1 MSSIDEGNDID
12 LKIKDRLINEFLPPK
27 FYHRHSDIDLFINI
41 TITQLLNYK
50 TLLTDELNEYIHKNY
65 GSNYNYFD
73 DIKDQKEKLLK
84 NIFSQKSKILEN
96 QSKYKDSILSYDF
109 PEFEIYFIAKLFV
122 DGMER
127 KPECCTKL
135 LFNSKNINQYI
146 SMRFKYKDLT
156 IDSYILLELY
166 SMQLPLDNN
175 LLGTTKI
182 YLFDNNLNLGQG
194 RHIFR
199 LNKTHFEKNNEINE
213 TNNENSNNEAINNN
227 NDNNIDTNLKT
238 KNNIEREDQ
247 LDGIG
252 KEIDSLINS
261 FYGKEFSKSND
272 YYGELKDSEK
282 EYSEIR
288 VADKFDNIKNNY
300 YFNKDLQRP
309 MVKLNRM
316 NQFDSKLEELLRKTE
331 NSYVVIKFPSFK
343 NTVIY
348 EEAVSKNYKKV
359 FKNSYRFDFGE
370 DKSKKSDIEEEKL
383 NPYFKYT
390 TWVFDPCINK
400 LKKDYTSTENPVE
413 NKFSILTRIND
424 DELIARDIR
433 LNPYN
438 RAQINEVL
446 NMPDFIE
453 LESKNSILFWS
464 HRYELLKKNTP
475 YALTKIMNSVK
486 WGDVKS
492 ENEFIKNILNPWK
505 TVEICDIL
513 YMLSRKFSVNKL
525 YPNTNGVLDNFDGM
539 KKIREY
545 AIKKLSDHSNEELN
559 FILLQLVQAIRY
571 EDISL
576 KKIDTSPLVK
586 FLIQRCCKDIIL
598 SSSFFW
604 FIECEADTSDQ
615 GPKTNEINETI
626 TKIYGLIRDK
636 FFEDIKKYPENFN
649 IINNEISFKEELVK
663 ISSILSK
670 VSRVE
675 NKKKE
680 LHNLIDNDEK
690 KFLQETEYFLPIDPR
705 LKIKGTITESC
716 TVFKSAKC
724 PVKYT
729 FKVTEDTKQY
739 NHHDDKDHMRIMFKY
754 GDDLRQDQLILQM
767 INYMDSLLKNMH
779 LDYEF
784 TTYKTLATS
793 KSDGFVEFV
802 PNSKT
807 IFDIK
812 KEYNNQIRA
821 YYEEISKKN
830 GVKNEEELNK
840 KLDSY
845 INSCA
850 GYCVVTYLLGIGDR
864 HLENLMI
871 DKNGKLFHI
880 DFGYILGKDPKPMP
894 PPIKLCKEMVECMGG
909 KGSKRYEEF
918 QQKCV
923 NAYWVLRDNARVIV
937 NMFYLMIDSGIPEL
951 NNIDNLKKLHEK
963 FVPQKNKQ
971 EASNYIL
978 DNLRESVDAMMPVFM
993 EKLHAWAQY
1002 WK

>member
-1 MSSIDEGNDID
+1 MSNDESNDID
-12 LKIKDRLINEFLPPK
+12 IRIKDRLINEYLPQIY
-27 FYHRHSDIDLFINI
+27 YHRHSDIDLFINI
-41 TITQLLNYK
+41 TITQILNYK
-50 TLLTDELNEYIHKNY
+50 SLLTEELNDYIQENY
-65 GSNYNYFD
+65 GNNYNYYD
-73 DIKDQKEKLLK
+73 DIKKQKEKLLK
-84 NIFSQKSKILEN
+84 NIFNQKSKIMEN
-96 QSKYKDSILSYDF
+96 QTKYKDSILSYDF

-127 KPECCTKL
+127 KPECYTKL

-146 SMRFKYKDLT
+146 SMRFKYMDLT

-166 SMQLPLDNN
+166 SMQLPLDKN
-175 LLGTTKI
+175 LLGTTRI

-194 RHIFR
+194 RHIFK
-199 LNKTHFEKNNEINE
+199 LNKIQFENKEIN
-213 TNNENSNNEAINNN
+213 SK
-227 NDNNIDTNLKT
+227 NLKIEE
-238 KNNIEREDQ
+238 NFEREDQ
-247 LDGIG
+247 LDSIG

-261 FYGKEFSKSND
+261 FYDKEKEFSKSID
-272 YYGELKDSEK
+272 YYGKLNEDEREK
-282 EYSEIR
+282 TEIKQ
-288 VADKFDNIKNNY
+288 ASKFETIKNNY
-300 YFNKDLQRP
+300 YFNRDFQRP
-309 MVKLNRM
+309 LIKTSKM
-316 NQFDSKLEELLRKTE
+316 NQFDDKLEELLTKTD
-331 NSYVVIKFPSFK
+331 NSYVVVKFPPFRNK
-343 NTVIY
+343 VIY

-359 FKNSYRFDFGE
+359 FKSCYRFDFGE
-370 DKSKKSDIEEEKL
+370 DKSKTNEIEEEKK
-383 NPYFKYT
+383 NPYLKYT

-413 NKFSILTRIND
+413 NKFSILTRSND

-453 LESKNSILFWS
+453 LESKSSILFWS

-525 YPNTNGVLDNFDGM
+525 YPNTNGVQDNFEGM
-539 KKIREY
+539 KKIRQY
-545 AIKKLSDHSNEELN
+545 AIKKLSNHSNEELN

-571 EDISL
+571 EDISM
-576 KKIDTSPLVK
+576 KNVNSPLVQ
-586 FLIQRCCKDIIL
+586 FLIERCCKDIIL

-604 FIECEADTSDQ
+604 FIECESDTNDQ
-615 GPKTNEINETI
+615 GHKISEVNETI

-636 FFEDIKKYPENFN
+636 FFEDIKKYPENFK
-649 IINNEISFKEELVK
+649 IINNEVGFKSELVK
-663 ISSILSK
+663 ISAALSK
-670 VSRVE
+670 VGKVE

-680 LHNLIDNDEK
+680 LHNLIDNSEK
-690 KFLQETEYFLPIDPR
+690 TFMQETEYYLPIDPK

-729 FKVTEDTKQY
+729 FKVTEDSKKN
-739 NHHDDKDHMRIMFKY
+739 NHHDDKDHIRVMFKY

-812 KEYNNQIRA
+812 REYNNQIRA
-821 YYEEISKKN
+821 FYEEISKKD
-830 GVKNEEELNK
+830 GKIDEAELNK

-850 GYCVVTYLLGIGDR
+850 GYCVVTYILGIGDR

-871 DKNGKLFHI
+871 DRNGRLFHI

-978 DNLRESVDAMMPVFM
+978 DNLKESVDAMMPVFM

>member
-1 MSSIDEGNDID
+1 MSIDDGNEID
-12 LKIKDRLINEFLPPK
+12 LKIKERLVNEYLPPK

-41 TITQLLNYK
+41 TITQILNYK
-50 TLLTDELNEYIHKNY
+50 TLLNEELNDYIQENY
-65 GSNYNYFD
+65 GTNYNYYD
-73 DIKDQKEKLLK
+73 DIKTQKEKILK
-84 NIFSQKSKILEN
+84 MIFSQKSKIIEN

-127 KPECCTKL
+127 KPECYTKL

-146 SMRFKYKDLT
+146 SMRYKYKDLT
-156 IDSYILLELY
+156 TDSYILLELY
-166 SMQLPLDNN
+166 SMQLPLDKN

-194 RHIFR
+194 RHIFK
-199 LNKTHFEKNNEINE
+199 LNKIQIEKKRENN
-213 TNNENSNNEAINNN
+213 TNNL
-227 NDNNIDTNLKT
+227 NINLK
-238 KNNIEREDQ
+238 KEENIEREDQ
-247 LDGIG
+247 LDNIG

-261 FYGKEFSKSND
+261 FYGKEFSKSID
-272 YYGELKDSEK
+272 YYGKLNEDEREK
-282 EYSEIR
+282 AEIR
-288 VADKFDNIKNNY
+288 QADKFEKIQNNY

-309 MVKLNRM
+309 LVKNSNM

-370 DKSKKSDIEEEKL
+370 DKLKKNEIEEEKK
-383 NPYFKYT
+383 NPYIKYT

-413 NKFSILTRIND
+413 NKFSILARSND

-492 ENEFIKNILNPWK
+492 ENEFIKNILTPWK

-545 AIKKLSDHSNEELN
+545 AIKKLSEHSNEDLN

-571 EDISL
+571 EDISI
-576 KKIDTSPLVK
+576 KNVNSPLVQ
-586 FLIQRCCKDIIL
+586 FLIERCCKDIIL
-598 SSSFFW
+598 STSFFW
-604 FIECEADTSDQ
+604 FIECESDTSDQ
-615 GPKTNEINETI
+615 GPKTNEVNEKI

-636 FFEDIKKYPENFN
+636 FFEDIKKYPENFK
-649 IINNEISFKEELVK
+649 IINNEVAFKAGLVK
-663 ISSILSK
+663 ISDMLSK
-670 VSRVE
+670 VGKVE

-680 LHNLIDNDEK
+680 LHNLIENTEK
-690 KFLQETEYFLPIDPR
+690 TFFQDSEYYLPIDPK
-705 LKIKGTITESC
+705 LKIKGTIKEGC

-729 FKVTEDTKQY
+729 FQVSEDTKEN
-739 NHHDDKDHMRIMFKY
+739 NHHDDKEHIRVMFKY

-812 KEYNNQIRA
+812 KEYNNQIKGF
-821 YYEEISKKN
+821 YEEISKIN
-830 GVKNEEELNK
+830 GELNEEIYNK
-840 KLDSY
+840 KLESY

-850 GYCVVTYLLGIGDR
+850 GYCVVTYILGIGDR

-871 DKNGKLFHI
+871 DNNGRLFHI

-978 DNLRESVDAMMPVFM
+978 DNLKESVDAMMPVFM

>member
-1 MSSIDEGNDID
+1 MSNDESNDID
-12 LKIKDRLINEFLPPK
+12 IRIKDRLINEYLPQI

-41 TITQLLNYK
+41 TITQILNYK
-50 TLLTDELNEYIHKNY
+50 SLLTEDLNDYIQENY
-65 GSNYNYFD
+65 GNNYNYYD
-73 DIKDQKEKLLK
+73 DIKEQKEKLLK
-84 NIFSQKSKILEN
+84 NIFNQKSKIMEN
-96 QSKYKDSILSYDF
+96 QTKYKDSILSYDF

-127 KPECCTKL
+127 KPECYTKL

-166 SMQLPLDNN
+166 SMQLPLDKN
-175 LLGTTKI
+175 LLGTTRI

-194 RHIFR
+194 RHIFK
-199 LNKTHFEKNNEINE
+199 LNKIQFENKEIN
-213 TNNENSNNEAINNN
+213 SK
-227 NDNNIDTNLKT
+227 NLKIEE
-238 KNNIEREDQ
+238 NFEREDQ
-247 LDGIG
+247 LDSIG

-261 FYGKEFSKSND
+261 FYDKEKEFSKSID
-272 YYGELKDSEK
+272 YYGKLNEDEREK
-282 EYSEIR
+282 TEIKQ
-288 VADKFDNIKNNY
+288 ASKFETIKNNY
-300 YFNKDLQRP
+300 YFNRDFQRP
-309 MVKLNRM
+309 LIKTSKM
-316 NQFDSKLEELLRKTE
+316 NQFDDKLEELLTKTD
-331 NSYVVIKFPSFK
+331 NSYVVVKFPSFRNK
-343 NTVIY
+343 VIY

-359 FKNSYRFDFGE
+359 FKSCYRFDFGE
-370 DKSKKSDIEEEKL
+370 DKSKTNEIEEEKK
-383 NPYFKYT
+383 NPYLKYT

-413 NKFSILTRIND
+413 NKFSILTRSND

-453 LESKNSILFWS
+453 LESKSSILFWS

-525 YPNTNGVLDNFDGM
+525 YPNTNGVQDNFEGM
-539 KKIREY
+539 KKIRQY
-545 AIKKLSDHSNEELN
+545 AIKKLSNHSNEELN

-571 EDISL
+571 EDISM
-576 KKIDTSPLVK
+576 KNVNSPLVQ
-586 FLIQRCCKDIIL
+586 FLIERCCKDIIL

-604 FIECEADTSDQ
+604 FIECESDTNDQ
-615 GPKTNEINETI
+615 GHKISEVNETI

-636 FFEDIKKYPENFN
+636 FFEDIKKYPENFK
-649 IINNEISFKEELVK
+649 IINNEVGFKSELVK
-663 ISSILSK
+663 ISAALSK
-670 VSRVE
+670 VGKVE

-680 LHNLIDNDEK
+680 LHNLIDNNEK
-690 KFLQETEYFLPIDPR
+690 TFMQETEYYLPIDPK

-729 FKVTEDTKQY
+729 FKVTEDSKKN
-739 NHHDDKDHMRIMFKY
+739 NHHDDKDHIRVMFKY

-812 KEYNNQIRA
+812 REYNNQIRA
-821 YYEEISKKN
+821 FYEEISKKD
-830 GVKNEEELNK
+830 GKIDEAELNK

-871 DKNGKLFHI
+871 DHNGRLFHI

-951 NNIDNLKKLHEK
+951 NNIDNLRKLHEK

-978 DNLRESVDAMMPVFM
+978 DNLKESVDAMMPVFM

>member
-1 MSSIDEGNDID
+1 MSFDNYDD
-12 LKIKDRLINEFLPPK
+12 LSRIKERLINEYLPAK
-27 FYHRHSDIDLFINI
+27 FYHRHSDIELFVNI
-41 TITQLLNYK
+41 TITQILNYK
-50 TLLTDELNEYIHKNY
+50 ALLTDELSKYIQENY
-65 GSNYNYFD
+65 GKNYNYYE
-73 DIKDQKEKLLK
+73 DIKEEKEKVLK
-84 NIFSQKSKILEN
+84 LIFSQKNKITTDET
-96 QSKYKDSILSYDF
+96 KYKDSILSYDF

-135 LFNSKNINQYI
+135 LFNSTNINQYI

-166 SMQLPLDNN
+166 SMQLPSDKN
-175 LLGTTKI
+175 LLATTKI

-194 RHIFR
+194 RHIFK
-199 LNKTHFEKNNEINE
+199 LNKVQLESNKESQ
-213 TNNENSNNEAINNN
+213 NNENIDSNKKIE
-227 NDNNIDTNLKT
+227 
-238 KNNIEREDQ
+238 NIEREDQ
-247 LDGIG
+247 LDDIG

-261 FYGKEFSKSND
+261 FYGSEFSKSLD
-272 YYGELKDSEK
+272 YYGKLNDEEK
-282 EYSEIR
+282 EKAEIKQ
-288 VADKFDNIKNNY
+288 VNKFESIQNNY
-300 YFNKDLQRP
+300 YFNRDLQKP
-309 MVKLNRM
+309 LVKTSSMQQYDL
-316 NQFDSKLEELLRKTE
+316 KLEELLRKTE
-331 NSYVVIKFPSFK
+331 NAYVVIKFPSFK

-348 EEAVSKNYKKV
+348 EEAISKNYKKV
-359 FKNSYRFDFGE
+359 FKSSYRFDFGDDE
-370 DKSKKSDIEEEKL
+370 DLKK
-383 NPYFKYT
+383 PYFKYT
-390 TWVFDPCINK
+390 TWVFDPFINK
-400 LKKDYTSTENPVE
+400 SKKDYISTENPVE
-413 NKFSILTRIND
+413 NKFSILTRSND

-433 LNPYN
+433 LNPYS
-438 RAQINEVL
+438 RSQINEVL

-453 LESKNSILFWS
+453 LESKNITLFWS

-486 WGDVKS
+486 WGEPKS
-492 ENEFIKNILNPWK
+492 ENEFIKNILYPWK

-525 YPNTNGVLDNFDGM
+525 YPNTNGVLEHFDGM

-545 AIKKLSDHSNEELN
+545 AISKLSQLKNEELN

-571 EDISL
+571 EDIST
-576 KKIDTSPLVK
+576 KNVDSPLVE
-586 FLIQRCCKDIIL
+586 FLISSCCKDTIL

-604 FIECEADTSDQ
+604 FIECESDTSDQ
-615 GPKTNEINETI
+615 GPKTSEQEKEITEI
-626 TKIYGLIRDK
+626 FGKIRDK
-636 FFEDIKKYPENFN
+636 FFEYITKYPEILK
-649 IINNEISFKEELVK
+649 IINNELSFKEELVA
-663 ISSILSK
+663 ISNKLSQ
-670 VSRVE
+670 VSKVE

-680 LHNLIDNDEK
+680 LYNLIENEK
-690 KFLQETEYFLPIDPR
+690 KNSFQETEYYLPIDPR
-705 LKIKGTITESC
+705 LKIKGTITEGC

-729 FKVTEDTKQY
+729 FKVTEDTKKY
-739 NHHDDKDHMRIMFKY
+739 NNHADKDHMRIMFKY

-767 INYMDSLLKNMH
+767 ISYMDSLLKNMH

-807 IFDIK
+807 IFEIK
-812 KEYNNQIRA
+812 KLYNNQIRA
-821 YYEEISKKN
+821 YYEEISGKDEKI
-830 GVKNEEELNK
+830 LNK

-850 GYCVVTYLLGIGDR
+850 GYCVVTYILGIGDR

-871 DKNGKLFHI
+871 DNNGRLFHI

-993 EKLHAWAQY
+993 EKLHAWAIY

>member
-1 MSSIDEGNDID
+1 MSIDDGNEID
-12 LKIKDRLINEFLPPK
+12 LKIKERLVNEYLPPK

-41 TITQLLNYK
+41 TITQILNYK
-50 TLLTDELNEYIHKNY
+50 TLLTDELNQYIQENY
-65 GSNYNYFD
+65 GTNYNYYD
-73 DIKDQKEKLLK
+73 DIKIQKEKLLK
-84 NIFSQKSKILEN
+84 TIFSQKSKIIEN

-127 KPECCTKL
+127 KPECYTKL

-146 SMRFKYKDLT
+146 SMRYKYKDLT
-156 IDSYILLELY
+156 TDSYILLELH
-166 SMQLPLDNN
+166 SMQLPLDKN

-194 RHIFR
+194 RHIFK
-199 LNKTHFEKNNEINE
+199 LNKIQIEKKTENNE
-213 TNNENSNNEAINNN
+213 TNA
-227 NDNNIDTNLKT
+227 NNINTNLKIED
-238 KNNIEREDQ
+238 NIEREDQ
-247 LDGIG
+247 LDNIG

-261 FYGKEFSKSND
+261 FYGKEFSKSID
-272 YYGELKDSEK
+272 YYGKLNDDEREK
-282 EYSEIR
+282 AEIR
-288 VADKFDNIKNNY
+288 QADKFEKIQNNY

-309 MVKLNRM
+309 LVKTSNM

-343 NTVIY
+343 NSVIY
-348 EEAVSKNYKKV
+348 EEAVSKDYKKV

-370 DKSKKSDIEEEKL
+370 NNENEEERK
-383 NPYFKYT
+383 NPYIKYT

-413 NKFSILTRIND
+413 NKFSILARSND

-492 ENEFIKNILNPWK
+492 ENEFIKNILTPWK

-545 AIKKLSDHSNEELN
+545 AIKKLSCHSNEDLN

-571 EDISL
+571 ENISL
-576 KKIDTSPLVK
+576 KNVNSPLVQ
-586 FLIQRCCKDIIL
+586 FLIERCCKDIIL
-598 SSSFFW
+598 STSFFW
-604 FIECEADTSDQ
+604 FIECESDTSDQ
-615 GPKTNEINETI
+615 GPKTNEVNETI

-636 FFEDIKKYPENFN
+636 FFEDIKKYPENFK
-649 IINNEISFKEELVK
+649 IINNEVAFKAGLVK
-663 ISSILSK
+663 ISDMLSK
-670 VSRVE
+670 VSKVE

-680 LHNLIDNDEK
+680 LHNLIENTEK
-690 KFLQETEYFLPIDPR
+690 SFFQDSEYYLPIDPK
-705 LKIKGTITESC
+705 LKIKGTIKEGC

-729 FKVTEDTKQY
+729 FKLTEDTKEF
-739 NHHDDKDHMRIMFKY
+739 NHHDDKDHIRVMFKY

-812 KEYNNQIRA
+812 KEYNNQIKA
-821 YYEEISKKN
+821 FYEEISKVN
-830 GVKNEEELNK
+830 GETNNELYNK
-840 KLDSY
+840 KLESY

-850 GYCVVTYLLGIGDR
+850 GYCVVTYILGIGDR

-871 DKNGKLFHI
+871 DNNGRLFHI

-909 KGSKRYEEF
+909 KGSKNYEEF

-978 DNLRESVDAMMPVFM
+978 DNLKESVDAMMPVFM

>member
-1 MSSIDEGNDID
+1 M
-12 LKIKDRLINEFLPPK
+12 
-27 FYHRHSDIDLFINI
+27 
-41 TITQLLNYK
+41 
-50 TLLTDELNEYIHKNY
+50 
-65 GSNYNYFD
+65 
-73 DIKDQKEKLLK
+73 
-84 NIFSQKSKILEN
+84 EN
-96 QSKYKDSILSYDF
+96 QTKYKDSILSYDF

-127 KPECCTKL
+127 KPECYTKL

-166 SMQLPLDNN
+166 SMQLPLDKN
-175 LLGTTKI
+175 LLGTTRI

-194 RHIFR
+194 RHIFK
-199 LNKTHFEKNNEINE
+199 LNKIQFENKEIN
-213 TNNENSNNEAINNN
+213 SK
-227 NDNNIDTNLKT
+227 NLKIEE
-238 KNNIEREDQ
+238 NFEREDQ
-247 LDGIG
+247 LDSIG

-261 FYGKEFSKSND
+261 FYDKEKEFSKSID
-272 YYGELKDSEK
+272 YYGKLNEDEREK
-282 EYSEIR
+282 TEIKQ
-288 VADKFDNIKNNY
+288 ASKFETIKNNY
-300 YFNKDLQRP
+300 YFNRDFQRP
-309 MVKLNRM
+309 LIKTSKM
-316 NQFDSKLEELLRKTE
+316 NQFDDKLEELLTKTD
-331 NSYVVIKFPSFK
+331 NSYVVVKFPSFRNK
-343 NTVIY
+343 VIY

-359 FKNSYRFDFGE
+359 FKSCYRFYFGE
-370 DKSKKSDIEEEKL
+370 DKSKTNEIEEEKK
-383 NPYFKYT
+383 NPYLKYT

-413 NKFSILTRIND
+413 NKFSILTRSND

-453 LESKNSILFWS
+453 LESKSSILFWS

-525 YPNTNGVLDNFDGM
+525 YPNTNGVQDNFEGM
-539 KKIREY
+539 KKIRQY
-545 AIKKLSDHSNEELN
+545 AIKKLSNHSNEELN

-571 EDISL
+571 EDISM
-576 KKIDTSPLVK
+576 KNVNSPLVQ
-586 FLIQRCCKDIIL
+586 FLIERCCKDIIL

-604 FIECEADTSDQ
+604 FIECESDTNDQ
-615 GPKTNEINETI
+615 GHKISEVNETI

-636 FFEDIKKYPENFN
+636 FFEDIKKYPENFK
-649 IINNEISFKEELVK
+649 IINNEVGFKSELVK
-663 ISSILSK
+663 ISAALSK
-670 VSRVE
+670 VGKVE

-680 LHNLIDNDEK
+680 LHNLIDNSEK
-690 KFLQETEYFLPIDPR
+690 TFMQETEYYLPIDPK

-729 FKVTEDTKQY
+729 FKVTEDSKKN
-739 NHHDDKDHMRIMFKY
+739 NHHDDKDHIRVMFKY

-812 KEYNNQIRA
+812 REYNNQIRA
-821 YYEEISKKN
+821 FYEEISKKD
-830 GVKNEEELNK
+830 GKIDEAELNK

-850 GYCVVTYLLGIGDR
+850 GYCVVTYILGIGDR

-871 DKNGKLFHI
+871 DRNGRLFHI

-978 DNLRESVDAMMPVFM
+978 DNLKESVDAMMPVFM

>member
-1 MSSIDEGNDID
+1 MSIDDGNEID
-12 LKIKDRLINEFLPPK
+12 LKIKERLVNEYLPPK

-41 TITQLLNYK
+41 TITQILNYK
-50 TLLTDELNEYIHKNY
+50 TLLTDELNQYIQENY
-65 GSNYNYFD
+65 GTNYNYYD
-73 DIKDQKEKLLK
+73 DIKIQKEKLLK
-84 NIFSQKSKILEN
+84 TIFSQKSKIIEN

-127 KPECCTKL
+127 KPECYTKL

-146 SMRFKYKDLT
+146 SMRYKYKDLT
-156 IDSYILLELY
+156 TDSYILLELH
-166 SMQLPLDNN
+166 SMQLPLDKN

-194 RHIFR
+194 RHIFK
-199 LNKTHFEKNNEINE
+199 LNKIQIEKKTENNE
-213 TNNENSNNEAINNN
+213 SNAN
-227 NDNNIDTNLKT
+227 TNLKT
-238 KNNIEREDQ
+238 EDNIEREDQ
-247 LDGIG
+247 LDNIG

-261 FYGKEFSKSND
+261 FYGKEFSKSID
-272 YYGELKDSEK
+272 YYGKLNDDEREK
-282 EYSEIR
+282 AEIR
-288 VADKFDNIKNNY
+288 QADKFEKIQNNY

-309 MVKLNRM
+309 LVKTSNM

-343 NTVIY
+343 NSVIY
-348 EEAVSKNYKKV
+348 EEAVSKDYKKV

-370 DKSKKSDIEEEKL
+370 NNENEEERK
-383 NPYFKYT
+383 NPYIKYT

-413 NKFSILTRIND
+413 NKFSILARSND

-492 ENEFIKNILNPWK
+492 ENEFIKNILTPWK

-545 AIKKLSDHSNEELN
+545 AIKKLSGHSNEDLN

-571 EDISL
+571 ENISL
-576 KKIDTSPLVK
+576 KNVNSPLVQ
-586 FLIQRCCKDIIL
+586 FLIERCCKDIIL
-598 SSSFFW
+598 STSFFW
-604 FIECEADTSDQ
+604 FIECESDTSDQ
-615 GPKTNEINETI
+615 GPKTNEVNETI

-636 FFEDIKKYPENFN
+636 FFEDIKKYPENFK
-649 IINNEISFKEELVK
+649 IINNEVAFKAGLVK
-663 ISSILSK
+663 ISDMLSK
-670 VSRVE
+670 VGKVE

-680 LHNLIDNDEK
+680 LYNLIENTEK
-690 KFLQETEYFLPIDPR
+690 SFFQDSEYYLPIDPK
-705 LKIKGTITESC
+705 LKIKGTIKEGC

-729 FKVTEDTKQY
+729 FQLTEDTKEF
-739 NHHDDKDHMRIMFKY
+739 NHHDDKDHIRVMFKY

-812 KEYNNQIRA
+812 KEYNNQIKA
-821 YYEEISKKN
+821 FYEEISKVN
-830 GVKNEEELNK
+830 GETNNELYNK
-840 KLDSY
+840 KLESY

-850 GYCVVTYLLGIGDR
+850 GYCVVTYILGIGDR

-871 DKNGKLFHI
+871 DNNGRLFHI

-909 KGSKRYEEF
+909 KGSKNYEEF

-978 DNLRESVDAMMPVFM
+978 DNLKESVDAMMPVFM

>member
-1 MSSIDEGNDID
+1 MSSIDDGNDLY
-12 LKIKDRLINEFLPPK
+12 LKIKDRLINEFLPTK
-27 FYHRHSDIDLFINI
+27 YYHRHSDIDLFINI

-50 TLLTDELNEYIHKNY
+50 TLLTDELNEYIQKNY
-65 GSNYNYFD
+65 GNNYNYYD
-73 DIKDQKEKLLK
+73 NVKEQKEKLLK

-96 QSKYKDSILSYDF
+96 QLKYKDSILSYDF

-122 DGMER
+122 NGMER
-127 KPECCTKL
+127 KPECCTKI
-135 LFNSKNINQYI
+135 LFNSNNINQYI

-194 RHIFR
+194 RHIFK
-199 LNKTHFEKNNEINE
+199 LNKIQFEKNNETNKTNNININE
-213 TNNENSNNEAINNN
+213 INNN
-227 NDNNIDTNLKT
+227 NDNNNNTDTNLKIE
-238 KNNIEREDQ
+238 NQIEREDQ
-247 LDGIG
+247 LDNIG

-261 FYGKEFSKSND
+261 FYGKEFSKTKD
-272 YYGELKDSEK
+272 YYGELKEIEK
-282 EYSEIR
+282 EKSEIR
-288 VADKFDNIKNNY
+288 QADKFDNIKNNY

-309 MVKLNRM
+309 LVKLNRM
-316 NQFDSKLEELLRKTE
+316 NQFDLKLEELLRKTE
-331 NSYVVIKFPSFK
+331 NSYVVIKFPSFR

-348 EEAVSKNYKKV
+348 EEAVSKNFKKV
-359 FKNSYRFDFGE
+359 FKNSYRFDYGE
-370 DKSKKSDIEEEKL
+370 DKSNKNEIEEEKL
-383 NPYFKYT
+383 NPYIKYT
-390 TWVFDPCINK
+390 TWIFDPCINK
-400 LKKDYTSTENPVE
+400 YKKDYTSTENPVE
-413 NKFSILTRIND
+413 NKFSILTRSND
-424 DELIARDIR
+424 DDLIARDIR

-438 RAQINEVL
+438 RAQIHEVL

-464 HRYELLKKNTP
+464 HRYELLKQNSR
-475 YALTKIMNSVK
+475 YALTKIMNSVR

-492 ENEFIKNILNPWK
+492 ENEFIKNILTPWK

-525 YPNTNGVLDNFDGM
+525 YLNTNGVLENFDGM

-545 AIKKLSDHSNEELN
+545 AIKKLSNHSNEELN

-576 KKIDTSPLVK
+576 KNINSPLVQ
-586 FLIQRCCKDIIL
+586 FLVERCCKDKIL

-604 FIECEADTSDQ
+604 FIECESDISDQ
-615 GPKTNEINETI
+615 GSKTNEINEI

-649 IINNEISFKEELVK
+649 IINNEMAFKAELVK
-663 ISSILSK
+663 ISDHLSK
-670 VSRVE
+670 VRSVD

-680 LHNLIDNDEK
+680 LHNLIDNNERTY
-690 KFLQETEYFLPIDPR
+690 LQETEYYLPIDPR
-705 LKIKGTITESC
+705 LKIKGTITEKC

-729 FKVTEDTKQY
+729 FKVTEDTKEF
-739 NHHDDKDHMRIMFKY
+739 NHHDDKELMRIMFKY

-767 INYMDSLLKNMH
+767 INYMDSLLKNVH

-812 KEYNNQIRA
+812 KEYNNQIKA
-821 YYEEISKKN
+821 YYEEISKVN
-830 GVKNEEELNK
+830 GEKNEKELNK

-850 GYCVVTYLLGIGDR
+850 GYCVVTYILGIGDR

-871 DKNGKLFHI
+871 DNNGKLFHI

-918 QQKCV
+918 LQKCV
-923 NAYWVLRDNARVIV
+923 NAYWVLRENARVIV

-978 DNLRESVDAMMPVFM
+978 DNLKESVDAMMPVFM

>member
-1 MSSIDEGNDID
+1 MSFDNYDD
-12 LKIKDRLINEFLPPK
+12 LSRIKERLINEYLPAK
-27 FYHRHSDIDLFINI
+27 FYHRHSDIELFVNI
-41 TITQLLNYK
+41 TITQILNYK
-50 TLLTDELNEYIHKNY
+50 ALLTDELSKYIQENY
-65 GSNYNYFD
+65 GKNYNYYE
-73 DIKDQKEKLLK
+73 DIKEEKGKVLK
-84 NIFSQKSKILEN
+84 LIFSQKNKITTDET
-96 QSKYKDSILSYDF
+96 KYKDSILSYDF

-135 LFNSKNINQYI
+135 LFNSTNINQYI

-166 SMQLPLDNN
+166 SMQLPSDKN
-175 LLGTTKI
+175 LLATTKI

-194 RHIFR
+194 RHIFK
-199 LNKTHFEKNNEINE
+199 LNKVQLESNKESQ
-213 TNNENSNNEAINNN
+213 NNENIDSNKKIE
-227 NDNNIDTNLKT
+227 
-238 KNNIEREDQ
+238 NIEREDQ
-247 LDGIG
+247 LDDIG

-261 FYGKEFSKSND
+261 FYGSEFSKSLD
-272 YYGELKDSEK
+272 YYGKLNDEEK
-282 EYSEIR
+282 EKAEIKQ
-288 VADKFDNIKNNY
+288 VNKFESIQNNY
-300 YFNKDLQRP
+300 YFNRDLQKP
-309 MVKLNRM
+309 LVKTSSMQQYDL
-316 NQFDSKLEELLRKTE
+316 KLEELLRKTE
-331 NSYVVIKFPSFK
+331 NAYVVIKFPSFK

-348 EEAVSKNYKKV
+348 EEAISKNYKKV
-359 FKNSYRFDFGE
+359 FKSSYRFDFRDDE
-370 DKSKKSDIEEEKL
+370 DLKK
-383 NPYFKYT
+383 PYFKYT
-390 TWVFDPCINK
+390 TWVFDPFINK
-400 LKKDYTSTENPVE
+400 SKKDYISTENPVE
-413 NKFSILTRIND
+413 NKFSILTRSND

-433 LNPYN
+433 LNPYS
-438 RAQINEVL
+438 RSQINEVL

-453 LESKNSILFWS
+453 LESKNITLFWS

-486 WGDVKS
+486 WGEPKS
-492 ENEFIKNILNPWK
+492 ENEFIKNILYPWK

-525 YPNTNGVLDNFDGM
+525 YPNTNGVLEHFDGM

-545 AIKKLSDHSNEELN
+545 AISKLSQLKNEELN

-571 EDISL
+571 EDIST
-576 KKIDTSPLVK
+576 KNVDSPLVE
-586 FLIQRCCKDIIL
+586 FLISSCCKDTIL

-604 FIECEADTSDQ
+604 FIECESDTSDQ
-615 GPKTNEINETI
+615 GPKTSEQEKEITEI
-626 TKIYGLIRDK
+626 FGKIRDK
-636 FFEDIKKYPENFN
+636 FFEYITKYPEILK
-649 IINNEISFKEELVK
+649 IINNELSFKEELVA
-663 ISSILSK
+663 ISNKLSQ
-670 VSRVE
+670 VSKVE

-680 LHNLIDNDEK
+680 LYNLIENEK
-690 KFLQETEYFLPIDPR
+690 KNSFQETEYYLPIDPR
-705 LKIKGTITESC
+705 LKIKGTITEGC

-729 FKVTEDTKQY
+729 FKVTEDTKKY
-739 NHHDDKDHMRIMFKY
+739 NNHADKDHMRIMFKY

-812 KEYNNQIRA
+812 KLYNNQIRA
-821 YYEEISKKN
+821 YYEEISGKDEKI
-830 GVKNEEELNK
+830 LNK

-850 GYCVVTYLLGIGDR
+850 GYCVVTYILGIGDR

-871 DKNGKLFHI
+871 DNNGRLFHI

-993 EKLHAWAQY
+993 EKLHAWAIY

>member
-1 MSSIDEGNDID
+1 MSIDDGNEID
-12 LKIKDRLINEFLPPK
+12 LKIKERLVNEYLPPK

-41 TITQLLNYK
+41 TITQILNYK
-50 TLLTDELNEYIHKNY
+50 TLLNEELNDYIQENY
-65 GSNYNYFD
+65 GTNYNYYD
-73 DIKDQKEKLLK
+73 DIKIQKEKLLK
-84 NIFSQKSKILEN
+84 MIFSQKSKIIEN

-127 KPECCTKL
+127 KPECYTKL

-146 SMRFKYKDLT
+146 SMRYKYKDLT
-156 IDSYILLELY
+156 TDSYILLELY
-166 SMQLPLDNN
+166 SMQLPLDKN

-194 RHIFR
+194 RHIFK
-199 LNKTHFEKNNEINE
+199 LNKIQIEKKRENN
-213 TNNENSNNEAINNN
+213 TNNLNIN
-227 NDNNIDTNLKT
+227 LEKEE
-238 KNNIEREDQ
+238 NIEREDQ
-247 LDGIG
+247 LDNIG

-261 FYGKEFSKSND
+261 FYGKEFSKSID
-272 YYGELKDSEK
+272 YYGKLNEDEREK
-282 EYSEIR
+282 AEIR
-288 VADKFDNIKNNY
+288 QADKFEKIQNNY

-309 MVKLNRM
+309 LVKNSNM

-370 DKSKKSDIEEEKL
+370 DKLKKNEIEEEKK
-383 NPYFKYT
+383 NPYIKYT

-413 NKFSILTRIND
+413 NKFSILARSND

-492 ENEFIKNILNPWK
+492 ENEFIKNILTPWK

-545 AIKKLSDHSNEELN
+545 AIKKLSEHSNEDLN

-571 EDISL
+571 EDISI
-576 KKIDTSPLVK
+576 KNVNSPLVQ
-586 FLIQRCCKDIIL
+586 FLIERCCKDIIL
-598 SSSFFW
+598 STSFFW
-604 FIECEADTSDQ
+604 FIECESDISDQ
-615 GPKTNEINETI
+615 GPKTNEVNEKI

-636 FFEDIKKYPENFN
+636 FFEDIKKYPENFK
-649 IINNEISFKEELVK
+649 IINNEVAFKAGLVK
-663 ISSILSK
+663 ISDMLSK
-670 VSRVE
+670 VGKVE

-680 LHNLIDNDEK
+680 LHNLIENTEK
-690 KFLQETEYFLPIDPR
+690 TFFQDSEYYLPIDPK
-705 LKIKGTITESC
+705 LKIKGTIKEGC

-729 FKVTEDTKQY
+729 FQVSEDTKEN
-739 NHHDDKDHMRIMFKY
+739 NHHDDKEHIRVMFKY

-812 KEYNNQIRA
+812 KEYNNQIKGF
-821 YYEEISKKN
+821 YEEISKIN
-830 GVKNEEELNK
+830 GELNEEIYNK
-840 KLDSY
+840 KLESY

-850 GYCVVTYLLGIGDR
+850 GYCVVTYILGIGDR

-871 DKNGKLFHI
+871 DNNGRLFHI

-978 DNLRESVDAMMPVFM
+978 DNLKESVDAMMPVFM